1 MFTLKTQSRLLY
13 FTFKMKLKRLS
24 QQIKVNK
31 EHNVNDRLNL
41 SHLILN
47 STKCTL
53 RINHLNYKK
62 QTAVPN
68 GNIAIYSTQLGTD
81 YAV

>member
-1 MFTLKTQSRLLY
+1 MLFLTI
-13 FTFKMKLKRLS
+13 KMKLKRLS

-31 EHNVNDRLNL
+31 EHNVNDILNL

-53 RINHLNYKK
+53 RINHLKYEK

-68 GNIAIYSTQLGTD
+68 GNIANYCTQLGMD